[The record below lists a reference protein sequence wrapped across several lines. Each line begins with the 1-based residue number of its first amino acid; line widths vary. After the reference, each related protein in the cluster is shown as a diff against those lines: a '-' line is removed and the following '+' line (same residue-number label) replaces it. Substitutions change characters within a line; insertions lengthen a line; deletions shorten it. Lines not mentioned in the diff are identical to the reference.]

1 MSLLTEGSP
10 GGQNVALQVGLEQ
23 LSNKQTLTFSKY
35 QRQVV
40 SQDGFVYW
48 VNTGQTMQAVGS
60 LHYATS
66 QDQNED
72 ETLGVNSIIF
82 TSEVPIEAFNAINE
96 GVLWIAQWP
105 VPSGATIQFAFS
117 RQGPYYQQADL
128 WHYSGFAV
136 YPALSSQI
144 LQSASDIPT
153 GPIVN
158 DSLPIWLSLPT
169 ELASTIESQ
178 APVIPV
184 YASFLV
190 PENIVPPYAVAHI
203 VSTKALGA
211 FPIDTWPAPSAG
223 TNLYDVADSQLM
235 ADDVRLTFYGLNNQQ
250 SRQYLNAL
258 IAYSLDS
265 DTFGFMNT
273 PSFQDERRTQSE
285 ITAIAMKKTLHIRAS
300 YYQQAA
306 DVLARRLILSA
317 SIGSITV

>member
-1 MSLLTEGSP
+1 MSLLTQGSP

-35 QRQVV
+35 LRQVV

-72 ETLGVNSIIF
+72 ETLGVNSVIF

-96 GVLWIAQWP
+96 GVLWIAQWA
-105 VPSGATIQFAFS
+105 VPSGATIQIAFS

-144 LQSASDIPT
+144 LQSASDIPS
-153 GPIVN
+153 GPIVS

-169 ELASTIESQ
+169 QLASTIGSQ
-178 APVIPV
+178 APDVPV
-184 YASFLV
+184 YASFLI
-190 PENIVPPYAVAHI
+190 PENIAPPYIAAHVI
-203 VSTKALGA
+203 STMALGP
-211 FPIDTWPAPSAG
+211 FPIGTWPAPSAG
-223 TNLYDVADSQLM
+223 SNLYNVADSQLI
-235 ADDVRLTFYGLNNQQ
+235 ADEVRLTFYGLNNQQ
-250 SRQYLNAL
+250 ARQYLNAL
-258 IAYSLDS
+258 IQYSENS
-265 DTFGFMNT
+265 DAFGFMCKPALWSSNRK
-273 PSFQDERRTQSE
+273 SFGERCCFFKYIS
-285 ITAIAMKKTLHIRAS
+285 
-300 YYQQAA
+300 
-306 DVLARRLILSA
+306 RLF
-317 SIGSITV
+317 